1 MLSFSLVVGE
11 AISSSQPIYFV
22 SFMLLVLFVGMSLWC
37 FMEVSISLAKQ
48 HVGSHDALK
57 SVRLQGRAFPRPWPG
72 HGGLAVAFCC
82 AAISFPWLL
91 FWAPQLRKSLQGF
104 QSGTDEIRLGL
115 AHAHHAARAYNRS
128 QPSPGFLS
136 ALSRFQPVPSALQH
150 FRGLGRSLGAV
161 SSDARQAAG
170 CGVPGVLCGRATK
183 TTAP

>member
-1 MLSFSLVVGE
+1 MLHGSEHKLGQAACRKPRCIEVSQVARESFST
-11 AISSSQPIYFV
+11 A
-22 SFMLLVLFVGMSLWC
+22 
-37 FMEVSISLAKQ
+37 LA
-48 HVGSHDALK
+48 
-57 SVRLQGRAFPRPWPG
+57 G

-136 ALSRFQPVPSALQH
+136 ALYRFQPLPSALQH

-183 TTAP
+183 TTAPQLRALHNM